1 MDDAENYAQGARQLP
16 ILLQDSSKGSLLT
29 GIGFAWDKFSAY
41 ASDWDEYAAT
51 PEGVAAGFA
60 ADAAP
65 VSGFDIWS
73 GGTREFSLPR
83 GPGRLGGKSSL
94 VSVGRTMTATPW
106 QLPKRL
112 ESLRTGLGWLQ
123 QQPRRAQEIQDK
135 RQAAP
140 SSEPL
145 VPRLQGVY
153 HVPIRSAECPAGPP
167 AAHSLARPGLSLL
180 GRVTRSVQVQLARNF
195 PPACPTGMAGRV

>member
-1 MDDAENYAQGARQLP
+1 MDDAENYAQGACQLP

-51 PEGVAAGFA
+51 PEGAGFA

-83 GPGRLGGKSSL
+83 ARQTRRKSSL

-153 HVPIRSAECPAGPP
+153 HVPIRCAECPAGPP
-167 AAHSLARPGLSLL
+167 AGPGLSLL

>member
-51 PEGVAAGFA
+51 PEGAGFA

-83 GPGRLGGKSSL
+83 ARADSEEVLLG
-94 VSVGRTMTATPW
+94 
-106 QLPKRL
+106 KRG
-112 ESLRTGLGWLQ
+112 T
-123 QQPRRAQEIQDK
+123 
-135 RQAAP
+135 
-140 SSEPL
+140 
-145 VPRLQGVY
+145 Y
-153 HVPIRSAECPAGPP
+153 HDR
-167 AAHSLARPGLSLL
+167 HSLAAAEAIGKPPDWAW
-180 GRVTRSVQVQLARNF
+180 LATT
-195 PPACPTGMAGRV
+195 AAAQSSGDTGQEAGSPLQ